1 MKQSKLELKGPLPVD
16 LRGSSLVAS
25 VVQLLEQPIRDGLLS
40 EGDRLPTERQIA
52 SVLRVSRVTVR
63 EALLELEF
71 KGLIERRQGRGT
83 TVTDTRRPALT
94 QQLVRRLNSERRGF
108 IEVMDL
114 REATEMP
121 VAERAAQYATPADLM
136 RLEEVVERME
146 REVSAE
152 RYAELDVRFHY
163 LVARATHNPLLVKIV
178 EWSTE
183 WTNAAT
189 RTPMLE
195 GSQRR
200 IASLAGHREILERI
214 RSRDP
219 EGAALAVRNHIRSI
233 LQEMEELFSERLP
246 GAR

>member
-1 MKQSKLELKGPLPVD
+1 
-16 LRGSSLVAS
+16 
-25 VVQLLEQPIRDGLLS
+25 
-40 EGDRLPTERQIA
+40 
-52 SVLRVSRVTVR
+52 
-63 EALLELEF
+63 
-71 KGLIERRQGRGT
+71 
-83 TVTDTRRPALT
+83 
-94 QQLVRRLNSERRGF
+94 
-108 IEVMDL
+108 
-114 REATEMP
+114 
-121 VAERAAQYATPADLM
+121 
-136 RLEEVVERME
+136 ME

-152 RYAELDVRFHY
+152 RYAELDARFHY
-163 LVARATHNPLLVKIV
+163 LVATATHKPLLVKIV

-200 IASLAGHREILERI
+200 IASLAGHREILDRI